1 MYSKKEIVAEA
12 KNLGKMMSTTEQ
24 VEYFKKAEA
33 KIHENQE
40 VREKMA
46 SLKSLQKQ
54 AVNFQSYGKERAYE
68 MTEEKIKKIEEE
80 LNGMPIVDQFKEAQ
94 GQVNELLQMVSHAI
108 SKTVTDEIITSTGG
122 DLLAGETGAAMRN
135 MPNQGEEFK
144 EEKSE

>member
-12 KNLGKMMSTTEQ
+12 KGLGKMMAATEQ
-24 VEYFKKAEA
+24 VEFFKKAEA
-33 KIHENQE
+33 KIHENQD

-54 AVNFQSYGKERAYE
+54 AVNFQSYGKERAYQ
-68 MTEEKIKKIEEE
+68 MTEEKIKKIEAE
-80 LNGMPIVDQFKEAQ
+80 LDEMPIVDQFKEAQ

-122 DLLAGETGAAMRN
+122 DLLAGETGAAVRN
-135 MPNQGEEFK
+135 MPNQNN
-144 EEKSE
+144 EEK